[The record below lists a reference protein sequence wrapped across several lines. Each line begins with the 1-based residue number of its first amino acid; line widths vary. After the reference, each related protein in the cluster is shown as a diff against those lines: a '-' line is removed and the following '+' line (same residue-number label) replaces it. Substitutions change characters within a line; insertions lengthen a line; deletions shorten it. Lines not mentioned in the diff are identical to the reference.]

1 MLMNILDIINK
12 IEFSERLSEDY
23 ILKNDLDKTCCVC
36 FTDAYFIYNLKN
48 ECILSLSDIEPS
60 FFKNNKIP
68 KSLLVKS
75 CCNVHYICINCI
87 HRLIN
92 NYEAHPINESNS
104 HLSCPYPF
112 GDCVTSI
119 GFKNIFDHNLI
130 KKICNNTEWEAYRIH
145 SENFSFPGF
154 TIIKCPVYYY
164 KGITR
169 VLCNTEILLE
179 NDTIKNTP
187 IGDFIVE
194 CTQNADC
201 LKRFCFNCHQT
212 MSYYQQVCNDC
223 KTNHENENPNL
234 LNYYFNKNTSE
245 ILSSIASTSV
255 ETDNDNDNDTDN
267 EIEIDNENE
276 SKTVIINYNENSYLY
291 LNKEITIE
299 IAVEQIM
306 NIIKSID
313 AFFICAICKISLY
326 KTERC
331 NGLSHHNVERC
342 YACGRIGYKTK
353 GLDEHWNPSGHNGC
367 FRFNSDSYIK
377 STIPH
382 YLCSDSTCSNHDK
395 GDCTV
400 PEHKDGIDDLE
411 HLRKRSYVYH
421 SIKSLLPEIRFDV
434 YDELYDKL
442 SMYPELL
449 RYMPCKQTLV
459 LLTTYKSRYKDFS
472 ESIVYKNLNCYEPSS
487 SSNFCMDTE
496 SYLLEFSIPPP
507 QYNDNLTTT
516 QIIPVV
522 ENVMNLIQNTTQNT
536 TTEIQITPNNNT
548 EISSW
553 RRLPSI
559 TRHILHQRSSD
570 EEDNLSFDSTSGLL
584 VNNYATNNYATSENI
599 LIQDYSNTVIEE
611 YTPLQNEEIDILTST
626 IFDELLNEL
635 ITEDNT
641 ITRENSLHMYQ
652 NVVEYISPR
661 TDYYNQLNYPVTDY
675 YDPLNYQVTQD
686 QVTHDQDQVTHD
698 QNTNDHL
705 LNTPN
710 LIITSNS
717 MLINFLSDDDTDT
730 EVDNN
735 N

>member
-1 MLMNILDIINK
+1 MNILDIINE

-36 FTDAYFIYNLKN
+36 FTDNYFIYDLKN

-60 FFKNNKIP
+60 FFKNDEIP

-130 KKICNNTEWEAYRIH
+130 KKICNDTEWENYRIH

-164 KGITR
+164 RGITR

-179 NDTIKNTP
+179 NETIKNTQ

-194 CTQNADC
+194 CTQNANC

-212 MSYYQQVCNDC
+212 MSYYQQVCHDC

-245 ILSSIASTSV
+245 ILSSIASTSI
-255 ETDNDNDNDTDN
+255 ETNNDNGDNDTDN
-267 EIEIDNENE
+267 GDNDTDNGEVE

-306 NIIKSID
+306 NIIKNID
-313 AFFICAICKISLY
+313 TFFICSICKISLY

-353 GLDEHWNPSGHNGC
+353 GLGEHWNPSGHSGC
-367 FRFNSDSYIK
+367 FRFNSDLYIK
-377 STIPH
+377 TTIPH
-382 YLCSDSTCSNHDK
+382 YLCNDSICSNHEK

-400 PEHKDGIDDLE
+400 QEHKLGIEDLE

-449 RYMPCKQTLV
+449 QYMPYKQTLM

-487 SSNFCMDTE
+487 CPKYTQINFCMDTE
-496 SYLLEFSIPPP
+496 SYLLEFSILPP
-507 QYNDNLTTT
+507 QYNANENTITNNNSDNNIITT
-516 QIIPVV
+516 QIPVV
-522 ENVMNLIQNTTQNT
+522 ENVINLIEN
-536 TTEIQITPNNNT
+536 TTEIQIETNNNI

-553 RRLPSI
+553 RRLLEQELSI
-559 TRHILHQRSSD
+559 PLIRRRILHHRSSD

-584 VNNYATNNYATSENI
+584 VNNSDTTSNNI
-599 LIQDYSNTVIEE
+599 LIQDNITWTQNVIEE
-611 YTPLQNEEIDILTST
+611 YTPLQNEQIDNLTSY

-635 ITEDNT
+635 ITVDNT
-641 ITRENSLHMYQ
+641 TRENSLHMYQ
-652 NVVEYISPR
+652 NVIEYISP
-661 TDYYNQLNYPVTDY
+661 TTHDQNTNGHPLN
-675 YDPLNYQVTQD
+675 YDPLNYQVTHDYD
-686 QVTHDQDQVTHD
+686 Q
-698 QNTNDHL
+698 

-730 EVDNN
+730 EVDNDN
-735 N
+735 

>member
-1 MLMNILDIINK
+1 MNILDIIDK

-36 FTDAYFIYNLKN
+36 FTDAYFIYNIKN
-48 ECILSLSDIEPS
+48 DNIMSLSDIETS
-60 FFKNNKIP
+60 LFKNDEIP

-130 KKICNNTEWEAYRIH
+130 KKICNDVEWENYRIH

-179 NDTIKNTP
+179 NETIKNTP

-201 LKRFCFNCHQT
+201 LKRFCFNCNQT

-223 KTNHENENPNL
+223 KTNHENENPNV

-245 ILSSIASTSV
+245 ILSCIVSTSV
-255 ETDNDNDNDTDN
+255 QTDNETDNETENENETDN
-267 EIEIDNENE
+267 EI
-276 SKTVIINYNENSYLY
+276 KTVINYDENSYLY

-299 IAVEQIM
+299 IAVQQII
-306 NIIKSID
+306 NIIENID
-313 AFFICAICKISLY
+313 TFFICSICKISLY

-353 GLDEHWNPSGHNGC
+353 GLGEHWNPSGHNGC

-377 STIPH
+377 ATIPH
-382 YLCSDSTCSNHDK
+382 YLCNDSICSNHDK

-400 PEHKDGIDDLE
+400 EEHKLGIEDLE

-421 SIKSLLPEIRFDV
+421 SIKSLLPEIRFEV
-434 YDELYDKL
+434 YDELYKRL
-442 SMYPELL
+442 NNQQELL
-449 RYMPCKQTLV
+449 KYMPYKQTLV

-487 SSNFCMDTE
+487 CSKYTQINFYTDVD
-496 SYLLEFSIPPP
+496 SYLLEFSIPPV
-507 QYNDNLTTT
+507 QYNTNVTNNNY
-516 QIIPVV
+516 VV
-522 ENVMNLIQNTTQNT
+522 ENVLNLIEN
-536 TTEIQITPNNNT
+536 TTEIQIETNNNI

-553 RRLPSI
+553 RRLLEQELSIPSI
-559 TRHILHQRSSD
+559 RRRISLPRLSD

-584 VNNYATNNYATSENI
+584 VNNDTTSV
-599 LIQDYSNTVIEE
+599 QTSNSTVIQE
-611 YTPLQNEEIDILTST
+611 YTPLQNEQIDNLTSY

-635 ITEDNT
+635 ITADNT
-641 ITRENSLHMYQ
+641 ITRENSLHIYQ
-652 NVVEYISPR
+652 NVVSPR
-661 TDYYNQLNYPVTDY
+661 IDYNDPLNYTVTDYYDQLNYPVTD
-675 YDPLNYQVTQD
+675 
-686 QVTHDQDQVTHD
+686 D
-698 QNTNDHL
+698 QNINDHQ

-710 LIITSNS
+710 LTITSNS
-717 MLINFLSDDDTDT
+717 VLINFLSDDETDT